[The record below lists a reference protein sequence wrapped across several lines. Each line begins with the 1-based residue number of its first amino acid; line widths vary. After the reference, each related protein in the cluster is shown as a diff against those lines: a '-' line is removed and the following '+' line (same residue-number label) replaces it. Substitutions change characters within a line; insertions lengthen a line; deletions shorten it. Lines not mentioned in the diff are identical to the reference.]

1 MTETHY
7 PEFPHPEFELRP
19 VDGLLLESLWTL
31 IQELA
36 AFGKL
41 PVPGNLELLKK
52 WLLESPAAEAL
63 LIFSRDH
70 SNTSK
75 ENPVG
80 FLVFFQNFS
89 TFNACPGLYLEDL
102 YVRPEF
108 RSGKIGTAVMQ
119 WLARVAVER
128 DYARIDWEAL
138 EWNEKALNFYQKSPV
153 NADLHQEW
161 VHCRLEGTKIQQL
174 AESRIF

>member
-1 MTETHY
+1 MTQTNT
-7 PEFPHPEFELRP
+7 PEFPHPDFETRP
-19 VDGLLLESLWTL
+19 VDAVLMDSLWEL

-41 PVPGNLELLKK
+41 PVPGNQSQLKR
-52 WLLESPAAEAL
+52 WLLETPAAEAF
-63 LIFSRDH
+63 LIFPAGG
-70 SNTSK
+70 SK
-75 ENPVG
+75 SIQKNPVG

-108 RSGKIGTAVMQ
+108 RGSKIGTAVMQ
-119 WLARVAVER
+119 WLARIAVLR
-128 DYARIDWEAL
+128 GYARIDWEAL
-138 EWNEKALNFYQKSPV
+138 DWNVKALTFYQKTPV

-161 VHCRLEGTKIQQL
+161 VHCRLEGSKIQQL
-174 AESRIF
+174 AEARIF